1 MEVAEGTST
10 EMAPYARVE
19 PLRFGLQ
26 WPAAHV
32 KERRLNA
39 SAKDYLDLERLRR
52 NRRMLGSKVQRATI
66 DS

>member
-26 WPAAHV
+26 WPGKTPEKQTHAGL
-32 KERRLNA
+32 EGTEGDDRFLNLSPA
-39 SAKDYLDLERLRR
+39 P
-52 NRRMLGSKVQRATI
+52 
-66 DS
+66 